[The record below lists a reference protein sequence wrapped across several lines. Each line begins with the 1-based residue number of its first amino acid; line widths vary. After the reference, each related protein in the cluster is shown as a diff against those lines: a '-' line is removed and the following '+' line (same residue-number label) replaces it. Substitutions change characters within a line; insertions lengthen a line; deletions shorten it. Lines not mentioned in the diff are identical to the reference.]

1 MYRISGFG
9 IILLY
14 ITCIGHVFAQNL
26 VKNPSFET
34 YNNCPQRLGNF
45 NDDVLSWSTPSKGST
60 DYFNGCSSA
69 MGTPKNFN
77 GDQPADFGKGYA
89 GLYVYAPEDYREYLQ
104 GELSQTLEPGRKYH
118 ISFYISLAEQSDFAV
133 KEFGLVFSKNKL
145 EFTTKK
151 ELSKGVLYKN
161 KENKYR
167 TLEIGYADFYS
178 DTQDWV
184 WVHTDF
190 VAKGWE
196 RFMTIGNFKNNA
208 RTRLFKTKRSAKKGA
223 YYYIDMVKV
232 ESTKKIN
239 TEEHFVG
246 NDVDDKIEGIELD
259 QLHVFENVLFE
270 FDRFQLLGREKVELR
285 KIFQYLEND
294 TALRIHIHGHTDTIG
309 SITYNQNL
317 SNERAKSVADYLIHL
332 GLPQKRILWNGH
344 GGTKPVADNATEAG
358 RKQNRRVEFVI
369 SRQE

>member
-1 MYRISGFG
+1 MYRISAFG
-9 IILLY
+9 IILLC
-14 ITCIGHVFAQNL
+14 IGCIGHVFAQNL
-26 VKNPSFET
+26 VRNPSFET
-34 YNNCPQRLGNF
+34 YSNCPQRLGNF
-45 NDDVLSWSTPSKGST
+45 NDDVQSWSTPSKGST
-60 DYFNGCSSA
+60 DYFNGCSTA

-104 GELSQTLEPGRKYH
+104 GELSRTLEPGRKYH
-118 ISFYISLAEQSDFAV
+118 ISFYVSLAEQSDFAV
-133 KEFGLVFSKNKL
+133 NEFGVVFSKNKL

-161 KENKYR
+161 RDNKYN
-167 TLEIGYADFYS
+167 TLEIGYNDFYS

-184 WVHTDF
+184 LVRTDF

-196 RFMTIGNFKNNA
+196 RFMTIGNFKKNT

-232 ESTKKIN
+232 GYTKKID
-239 TEEHFVG
+239 TEEHLTDSG
-246 NDVDDKIEGIELD
+246 LEDKIEDI
-259 QLHVFENVLFE
+259 QLNQIHVFENVLFE
-270 FDRFQLLGREKVELR
+270 FNRFQLLEGEKVELR
-285 KIFQYLEND
+285 KIFQYLKND
-294 TALRIHIHGHTDTIG
+294 MALKIHIHGHTDTIG
-309 SITYNQNL
+309 SIAYNQNL
-317 SNERAKSVADYLIHL
+317 SNKRAKSVADYLIHL
-332 GLPQKRILWNGH
+332 GLPEKRILWNGH
-344 GGTKPVADNATEAG
+344 GGTKPVADNATEVG

>member
-9 IILLY
+9 IILTY
-14 ITCIGHVFAQNL
+14 ISSIGFMFSQNL
-26 VKNPSFET
+26 VKNPSFEA
-34 YNNCPQRLGNF
+34 YINCPKRLGNF
-45 NDDVLSWSTPSKGST
+45 NDDVSSWSTPSKGST
-60 DYFNGCSSA
+60 DYFNGCSTA

-104 GELSQTLEPGRKYH
+104 GELSQTLESGRTYR

-133 KEFGLVFSKNKL
+133 KEFGVVFSKGKL
-145 EFTTKK
+145 NFTTKR
-151 ELSKGVLYKN
+151 ELSKGLLYKN
-161 KENKYR
+161 KENKYH

-184 WVHTDF
+184 LVYTEF

-208 RTRLFKTKRSAKKGA
+208 RTRLFKTKRSAQKGA

-232 ESTKKIN
+232 ESTEKMD
-239 TEEHFVG
+239 TEGHFA
-246 NDVDDKIEGIELD
+246 NKDLEDKMEGIELD
-259 QLHVFENVLFE
+259 QIHFFENVLFE
-270 FDRFQLLGREKVELR
+270 FDRFQLLDSEKVELR

-294 TALRIHIHGHTDTIG
+294 TALKIHIHGHTDTIG
-309 SITYNQNL
+309 SIAYNQNL
-317 SNERAKSVADYLIHL
+317 SKERAKSVADYLMHL
-332 GLPQKRILWNGH
+332 GLPKKRILWRGH
-344 GGTKPVADNATEAG
+344 GGTKPIADNTTETG
-358 RKQNRRVEFVI
+358 RGQNRRVEFVI
-369 SRQE
+369 SKQE

>member
-14 ITCIGHVFAQNL
+14 IVCIGHVFAQNL
-26 VKNPSFET
+26 VRNPSFET
-34 YNNCPQRLGNF
+34 YSNCPQRLGNF

-60 DYFNGCSSA
+60 DYFNGCSTA

-104 GELSQTLEPGRKYH
+104 GELSRTLEPGRKYH
-118 ISFYISLAEQSDFAV
+118 ISFYVSLAEQSDFAV
-133 KEFGLVFSKNKL
+133 KEFGVIFSKDEL
-145 EFTTKK
+145 SFTTKK
-151 ELSKGVLYKN
+151 ELSKGILYKN
-161 KENKYR
+161 KENKYN
-167 TLEIGYADFYS
+167 TLEIGYDDFYS
-178 DTQDWV
+178 DTRDWIL
-184 WVHTDF
+184 VHTDF

-196 RFMTIGNFKNNA
+196 RFMTIGNFKKNT

-232 ESTKKIN
+232 ESIKKID
-239 TEEHFVG
+239 TEERFTDRG
-246 NDVDDKIEGIELD
+246 LEDKIEDI
-259 QLHVFENVLFE
+259 QLNQIHVFENVLFE
-270 FDRFQLLGREKVELR
+270 FNRFQLLEGEKAELR
-285 KIFQYLEND
+285 KIFQYLKND
-294 TALRIHIHGHTDTIG
+294 TALKIHIHGHTDTIG

-317 SNERAKSVADYLIHL
+317 SNKRAKSVADYLIHL
-332 GLPQKRILWNGH
+332 GLPKKRILWNGH
-344 GGTKPVADNATEAG
+344 GGTKPVADNATEVG